1 MTIIAR
7 IAAALGIS
15 PLRLMIYAGLALAV
29 ITAGVT
35 IRNHYVNVG
44 WDTALEAV
52 KKQDTN
58 AKAAASQVQRT
69 VDDCYNEN
77 GTWSVITGS
86 CTLEGAKP

>member
-1 MTIIAR
+1 MSVLSTVG
-7 IAAALGIS
+7 AALGIS
-15 PLRLMIYAGLALAV
+15 PLRLLVYAGIAFAV

-52 KKQDTN
+52 KKQDTT

-69 VDDCYNEN
+69 VDDCYNAN

-86 CTLEGAKP
+86 CTLEAKP